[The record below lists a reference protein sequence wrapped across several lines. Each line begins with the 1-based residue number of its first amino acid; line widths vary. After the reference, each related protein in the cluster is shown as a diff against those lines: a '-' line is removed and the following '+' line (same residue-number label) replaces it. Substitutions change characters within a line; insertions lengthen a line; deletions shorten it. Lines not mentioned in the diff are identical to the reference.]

1 MRGSEKLLALAIAGT
16 LVAGIVVVLV
26 RDVREEPFAQPTPTP
41 TLTTSPT
48 GQVTDTPTA
57 TVEPTDTVTAEP
69 TEEPSPA
76 PSPTRTRQ
84 PKKNGDLPDTGI
96 PASVWF
102 GLLMLAGAGLVYL
115 ELRRV
120 Y

>member
-26 RDVREEPFAQPTPTP
+26 RDVQEEPFAQPTPTLTG
-41 TLTTSPT
+41 TLSPSPT
-48 GQVTDTPTA
+48 DTA
-57 TVEPTDTVTAEP
+57 TVEPTDTATAEP
-69 TEEPSPA
+69 TDEPSPE
-76 PSPTRTRQ
+76 PTPTRTKP

-96 PASVWF
+96 PASIWF

-115 ELRRV
+115 ELKRV